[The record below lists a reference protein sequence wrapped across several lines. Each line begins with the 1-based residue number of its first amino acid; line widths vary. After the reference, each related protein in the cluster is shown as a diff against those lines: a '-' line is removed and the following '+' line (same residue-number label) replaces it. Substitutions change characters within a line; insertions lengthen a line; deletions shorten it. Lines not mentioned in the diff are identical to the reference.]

1 MSFNEYQIP
10 KEYRNKF
17 KVTKKDLKELKKFLD
32 TELITLKE
40 MTHLSK
46 DDIEAIRNA
55 LIHGFWSI
63 KAKNKEK
70 YTPIKY
76 KNNIYINQL

>member
-46 DDIEAIRNA
+46 DDIEAIHNA